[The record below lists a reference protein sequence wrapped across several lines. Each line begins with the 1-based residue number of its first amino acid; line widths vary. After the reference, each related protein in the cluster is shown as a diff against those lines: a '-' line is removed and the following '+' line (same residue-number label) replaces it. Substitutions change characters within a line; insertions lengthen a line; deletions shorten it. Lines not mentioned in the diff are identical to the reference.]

1 MAIIARALAEAGA
14 KPEDVVRTVVYVT
27 DMALA
32 DQVARAHGEMF
43 AAIRPAS
50 TMVAVSALIR
60 PELLVEIEAYA
71 ILSGGT

>member
-1 MAIIARALAEAGA
+1 MAIIVRALAEAGA